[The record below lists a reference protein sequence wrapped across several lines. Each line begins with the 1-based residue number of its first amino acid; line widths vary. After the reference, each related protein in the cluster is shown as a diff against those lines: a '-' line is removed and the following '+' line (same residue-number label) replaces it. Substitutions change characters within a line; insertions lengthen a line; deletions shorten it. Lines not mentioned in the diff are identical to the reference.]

1 MSSPS
6 DKRLIIAAVL
16 YPVLQS
22 LLFGASVVLVAVG
35 LADHVGL
42 LLPYAA
48 IVQCGDGGADWPG
61 RSPRCSA
68 SNSRVATGWP
78 ISAPGSA

>member
-48 IVQCGDGGADWPG
+48 IFSVVMAAPLAWEIAPLLSLELSG
-61 RSPRCSA
+61 RDRLA
-68 SNSRVATGWP
+68 RLRAGQR
-78 ISAPGSA
+78 